1 VDSRWWVGFSADD
14 GDIRKGLNW
23 LASHQELNGLWK
35 ARYLSG
41 SDKDIHHWTTLHV
54 CRVLRRY
61 LD

>member
-1 VDSRWWVGFSADD
+1 VVAGVPRENP
-14 GDIRKGLNW
+14 DIEKGLKW
-23 LASHQELNGLWK
+23 LIANQEEGGLWK

-54 CRVLRRY
+54 CRVLRHY